1 MEKIIQLGSV
11 GRSKPY
17 YNNCVAK
24 RCCKLVFP
32 LTASALMKNRASPI
46 PWHHPQSKTELFPR
60 SAVKLPGH
68 HQPPAEVAERGD
80 RSTSHASPSCCFHS
94 DWKHQDFGKRSS
106 LPFSFVRS
114 PTLPPIRSHA
124 VDLHKAAFISRHAWL
139 HASLAA
145 EGGQALYHLWW
156 HGRRSGMLQTRFPGR
171 HNPAP
176 RPVNVLVINSG

>member
-32 LTASALMKNRASPI
+32 LTASALMKNRASLI
-46 PWHHPQSKTELFPR
+46 PWHHPQRKTELFPR
-60 SAVKLPGH
+60 SAVKLPSH
-68 HQPPAEVAERGD
+68 HQPPAAVAERGD
-80 RSTSHASPSCCFHS
+80 GSTSHSSPFRCFHS
-94 DWKHQDFGKRSS
+94 ERKHQDFGKRSS

-124 VDLHKAAFISRHAWL
+124 VALHKAAFISRHAWL
-139 HASLAA
+139 HVSLAA
-145 EGGQALYHLWW
+145 EGGHALYHLWW
-156 HGRRSGMLQTRFPGR
+156 RGRRSGMLQTRFSRR
-171 HNPAP
+171 HNPTP
-176 RPVNVLVINSG
+176 RPVNTLVSNSG